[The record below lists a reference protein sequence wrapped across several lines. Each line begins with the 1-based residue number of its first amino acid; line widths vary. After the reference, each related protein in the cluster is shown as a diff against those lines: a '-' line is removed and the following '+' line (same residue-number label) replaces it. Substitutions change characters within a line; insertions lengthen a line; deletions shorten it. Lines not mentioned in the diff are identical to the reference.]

1 MSTELRDW
9 QERLAVHFAALR
21 ERRHADGVVRSI
33 FGLEHG
39 LALVEV
45 QSLEDAIRDHIAQHR
60 PSRDHR
66 LAWIVYSS
74 EVGYRYSGDEYWQTF
89 EEETPGWIKNGDRYR
104 IRDFFRQFQRDF
116 GGAVPSGPW
125 AEHFSIICWPITHAI
140 LPKDLQRQLARNL
153 YDLRHSFTGDV
164 LGSPDLL
171 GELIAARSWN
181 TTSRFQNFVQDPR
194 LVGQISSALLF
205 QGDTGSNELIH
216 PSTLERISNDLDGE
230 RRARDWL
237 RTARRSAN
245 ERIQIR
251 GLGHLRHRAA
261 RPPINRLDEART
273 EIEILGIEP
282 RLVLRPTDSSGELWD
297 VSLEIPNLSHLL
309 LRFPQTKEILTSSR
323 CVVAGTSGRPL
334 ARGRLLHGYQ
344 RIKLVRWP
352 KPDDVLIR
360 FENSDP
366 QLDYLLRTECLLR
379 PGTKWLFR
387 IASDGLA
394 YEHRSLRVRPGEQYI
409 VVSTAAPVRSDG
421 HTNPIDLIC
430 EGAHAEVIQLP
441 TALTTEWQRAVQKIG
456 LGQART
462 VEVWPAGLSAAEWD
476 GEGHGEWL
484 ASERPRL
491 GIQADHPLTSVRI
504 TMNGDAN
511 SALAISSMKPGQ
523 PAFVEFPPLS
533 VGVHRLNFSVRSSLA
548 GETQYIDD
556 LQAVIRIREDRP
568 GSPFVHPGGPLSVEV
583 DPTLPTLEQLWEG
596 AVGILV
602 RGPRGREVGTHVSLF
617 ERDAE
622 TAFYTKQLPPVS
634 LPVTSEDWTTHFRN
648 NFQQE
653 SIAQEA
659 YDRAHFCSIDFSA
672 DELGAFKLR
681 CERDFTPL
689 RWAIR
694 RYDNRHMVRLY
705 DDTGV
710 SDKPLVSRSAF
721 ETPCIEEP
729 LGHELEYQVPFTGG
743 LYAARIGE
751 YSASIVVPPE
761 FLGRGLAEL
770 GHTPEVERS
779 ERSLDSVIRVVE
791 IAGLWGQARLSGGL
805 LSAIRQ
811 RNVMEALVSELF
823 RLICGENWA
832 RAEEDFLTN
841 GDSGALMTLSQAI
854 SRNPGE
860 LAVNA
865 VIVRDLEIVAS
876 ATPSDRVRILAS
888 LAFNNRLLPDS
899 ILRRTSNS
907 QEAQRF
913 DTPRGLS
920 ELALRLASDPA
931 IVGTWAGQELRAGLR
946 LLLETPSL
954 ERAARFLVLATER
967 FSPTESLSG
976 SLYAGWRWA

>member
-1 MSTELRDW
+1 MDW

-21 ERRHADGVVRSI
+21 ERRHADGVMRPI

-39 LALVEV
+39 LAPAEV
-45 QSLEDAIRDHIAQHR
+45 QALEDAIRGHIAHYR
-60 PSRDHR
+60 PLRDHG

-74 EVGYRYSGDEYWQTF
+74 EIGYRYSGDEYWQTF
-89 EEETPGWIKNGDRYR
+89 EEETPGWIPSRDPYR
-104 IRDFFRQFQRDF
+104 IRAFYRQFQRDF

-125 AEHFSIICWPITHAI
+125 ADHFSIICWPITHAI
-140 LPKDLQRQLARNL
+140 LPKDLQRQLARTL

-181 TTSRFQNFVQDPR
+181 TTSRFQNFVQEPR

-216 PSTLERISNDLDGE
+216 PSTLERISEDLDGE

-237 RTARRSAN
+237 RTARRLAN

-261 RPPINRLDEART
+261 RPAINRLDEART

-282 RLVLRPTDSSGELWD
+282 RLVLWPADSSGALWD

-309 LRFPQTKEILTSSR
+309 LRFPQTKDILTSSR

-334 ARGRLLHGYQ
+334 ARRRLLYGDQ
-344 RIKLVRWP
+344 RVKLVRWP
-352 KPDDVLIR
+352 KADDVLIR

-379 PGTKWLFR
+379 PGTTWLFR

-394 YEHRSLRVRPGEQYI
+394 YEHRSLRVRPGERYI
-409 VVSTAAPVRSDG
+409 VASTAAPVRSDG
-421 HTNPIDLIC
+421 NTNPIDLTC
-430 EGAHAEVIQLP
+430 EGVHAAIIELP
-441 TALTTEWQRAVQKIG
+441 TALTTEWQRTVQKLG

-462 VEVWPAGLSAAEWD
+462 VEAWPAGLSAAEWD

-504 TMNGDAN
+504 TLNGDA
-511 SALAISSMKPGQ
+511 SSTLEISSVKPGQ
-523 PAFVEFPPLS
+523 PVFVELPPLS
-533 VGVHRLNFSVRSSLA
+533 LGVHRLNFSVQSGLA
-548 GETQYIDD
+548 AETQYIDD
-556 LQAVIRIREDRP
+556 LLAFIRIREDHP
-568 GSPFVHPGGPLSVEV
+568 GSPFVDPRGPLSVEV

-596 AVGILV
+596 AVDILL
-602 RGPRGREVGTHVSLF
+602 RGPRGREVGTRVSLF

-634 LPVTSEDWTTHFRN
+634 LPVTSEGWKTHFRN
-648 NFQQE
+648 NFQRE
-653 SIAQEA
+653 TIAQEA

-672 DELGAFKLR
+672 DELGAFTLR
-681 CERDFTPL
+681 CKRNFTPL

-694 RYDNRHMVRLY
+694 RYDNGQVVRLY
-705 DDTGV
+705 DNTGLLEQ
-710 SDKPLVSRSAF
+710 PLMSRAAF
-721 ETPCIEEP
+721 ETPCVEEP
-729 LGHELEYQVPFTGG
+729 LGHEPKHQVPSSGG
-743 LYAARIGE
+743 LYTARMGE
-751 YSASIVVPPE
+751 YSASIIVPPE
-761 FLGRGLAEL
+761 FQGRGFAEL
-770 GHTPEVERS
+770 VHTPEVERLG
-779 ERSLDSVIRVVE
+779 RSLDSVVRIVE

-811 RNVMEALVSELF
+811 RSVMEALIAELF
-823 RLICGENWA
+823 RLICGEKWA
-832 RAEEDFLTN
+832 RAEDDFLTN
-841 GDSGALMTLSQAI
+841 DDSGALMTLSQAI

-860 LAVNA
+860 LGLSALL
-865 VIVRDLEIVAS
+865 VRDLEKIAS
-876 ATPSDRVRILAS
+876 AIPSDRVRILAS
-888 LAFNNRLLPDS
+888 LANRLLPES
-899 ILRRTSNS
+899 LLRRTTNP
-907 QEAQRF
+907 QEAQLF

-931 IVGTWAGQELRAGLR
+931 SVVTWAGQELRTALR

-954 ERAARFLVLATER
+954 PRAARFLVLATER
-967 FSPTESLSG
+967 HSDSQSLSG
-976 SLYAGWRWA
+976 SLYAGWKWA